1 MQNHLSLHDGD
12 LTHHWERL
20 DAHDQK
26 FIEQQSL
33 IEANAGQIGGHSQT
47 LAEHQASIQA
57 NSEGVAYNGQRIQ
70 ENQNGI
76 ATNAQNL
83 QVLTDNFNNFQY
95 SLVKFHVESDQGFAV
110 HWPSD
115 STITYI
121 NEVIDTHNA
130 MDPGS
135 GYFTVPI
142 SGTYGFFFTAV
153 MYKRAMDLSN
163 NLHVRINDNDAKFF
177 NFQYDLAAPLE
188 TIYFVLNLNAGDRV
202 NMFQASG
209 EGVQIQHNPATFM
222 GFLMQKF

>member
-1 MQNHLSLHDGD
+1 LVNHGD
-12 LTHHWERL
+12 RL
-20 DAHDQK
+20 NAHDQK
-26 FIEQQSL
+26 FIEHHSL
-33 IEANAGQIGGHSQT
+33 IEANTGLIGAHSLT
-47 LAEHQASIQA
+47 LTEHQASIQA
-57 NSEGVAYNGQRIQ
+57 NFEGVTYNGQRIQ

-76 ATNAQNL
+76 ATNAQNI
-83 QVLTDNFNNFQY
+83 QIVSDNFNNFQY
-95 SLVKFHVESDQGFAV
+95 SLVKFHVESDLGFAV

-121 NEVIDTHNA
+121 HEVLDTHNA
-130 MDPGS
+130 MDPAS
-135 GYFTVPI
+135 GYFTAPMA
-142 SGTYGFFFTAV
+142 GTYGFFFTAV

-163 NLHVRINDNDAKFF
+163 NLHVRVNDNDAKFF

-202 NMFQASG
+202 NMFQANG